1 MSKEWVAR
9 WLYVAFIA
17 LGVSGTLL
25 GPAFQSLTRKFEIPL
40 ETGGIFT
47 ALQFGGVFV
56 SNIICGRLLDRI
68 NARYLLVIGA
78 ALIGG
83 GFLTIGAAESLPVAL
98 AGALT
103 IGFGYG
109 ALDVTPNMTVAVL
122 FADKAGAALN
132 LLNVFY
138 GLGAILGP
146 QILNFALAQNSFEL
160 AFTLS
165 GIGTLALI
173 IPLAFVSVRVSDT
186 AHPAAGTANGRT
198 NALWI
203 ALFPFALTL
212 FLQAGTEVGY
222 SSWVFTEANLVVKTT
237 ESTAALAASLFWV
250 GLTAG
255 RMSAS
260 ILLRRMTNETM
271 LVFTAIVMLIG
282 VGLVVLFPASEAIL
296 IIGTIIAGFGS
307 GPLFPTTMAI
317 ATLRHPE
324 ARGTIA
330 GLLMA
335 VGISGAVA
343 MPYIQG
349 LVGAGVSGGM
359 IVPLLCLAALVMIA
373 LFIRGNRAAYA

>member
-1 MSKEWVAR
+1 MSKAWVAR

-25 GPAFQSLTRKFEIPL
+25 GPAFQSLTRKFAIPL
-40 ETGGIFT
+40 ETAGLFT

-56 SNIICGRLLDRI
+56 SNIVCGRLLDRI
-68 NARYLLVIGA
+68 N

-83 GFLTIGAAESLPVAL
+83 GFLTIGAAESLPIAL
-98 AGALT
+98 VGALT

-173 IPLAFVSVRVSDT
+173 VPLAFVSVRVSET
-186 AHPAAGTANGRT
+186 AHPAAGTTNGRT

-212 FLQAGTEVGY
+212 FVQAGTEVGY
-222 SSWVFTEANLVVKTT
+222 SSWVFTEATLVVRTT
-237 ESTAALAASLFWV
+237 ESTAALAASLFWI
-250 GLTAG
+250 GLTVG

-260 ILLRRMTNETM
+260 LLLRRMTNETM
-271 LVFTAIVMLIG
+271 LVFTALVMLVG

-296 IIGTIIAGFGS
+296 VIGTIIAGFGS
-307 GPLFPTTMAI
+307 GPIFPTTMAV

-343 MPYIQG
+343 MPYLQG

-359 IVPLLCLAALVMIA
+359 IVPLLGLAVLFVIA
-373 LFIRGNRAAYA
+373 LFIRGNKSAYA